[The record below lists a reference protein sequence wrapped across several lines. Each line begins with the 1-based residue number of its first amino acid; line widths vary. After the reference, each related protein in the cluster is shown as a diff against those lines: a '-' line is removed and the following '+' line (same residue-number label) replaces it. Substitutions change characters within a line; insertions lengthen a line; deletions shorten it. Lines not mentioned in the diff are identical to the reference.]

1 MVLVQHQPRH
11 VRPSPARVTAWS
23 GAFAL
28 HVVVFAVLIAPI
40 ARPLLVDERDPPK
53 DEPMFVTIEPRAIPV
68 PKIEPVPTP
77 VERPK
82 PRVRERPV
90 VPAVEIVRP
99 EFSEVVLADPVE
111 DAVVE
116 THVDTDV
123 TMGIAGPMSAS
134 LGVLEGPRPGYPIIA
149 LRRGWEG
156 VVVLR
161 VEVDAGG
168 KPVVVEIE
176 KSSGHRV
183 LDDAARRQ
191 VLGHWQFVPALRDG
205 VAVPAVGLV
214 PFDFTIP
221 RG

>member
-11 VRPSPARVTAWS
+11 ERPNAARVTALS

-40 ARPLLVDERDPPK
+40 AKPLLLEERAKPR
-53 DEPMFVTIEPRAIPV
+53 DEPMFVTIEQRAL
-68 PKIEPVPTP
+68 PVPTVEALP
-77 VERPK
+77 IPVVRPRPRERVRPEVPVVEVERP
-82 PRVRERPV
+82 V
-90 VPAVEIVRP
+90 
-99 EFSEVVLADPVE
+99 FSEVAFVE
-111 DAVVE
+111 PAEVEVVE
-116 THVDTDV
+116 THVDTEA

-134 LGVLEGPRPGYPIIA
+134 LAVLEGPRPGYPIIA
-149 LRRGWEG
+149 VRRGWEG

-161 VEVDAGG
+161 VEVDSGG
-168 KPVVVEIE
+168 RPVAVGIE

-183 LDDAARRQ
+183 LDDAARKQ
-191 VLGHWQFVPALRDG
+191 VLARWQFVPALRDG

-221 RG
+221 EG

>member
-40 ARPLLVDERDPPK
+40 ARPLILEERAKPVEK
-53 DEPMFVTIEPRAIPV
+53 PMVVTIEERAIPR
-68 PKIEPVPTP
+68 PEIEPLPTP
-77 VERPK
+77 VAPPRPRER
-82 PRVRERPV
+82 VRPV
-90 VPAVEIVRP
+90 VPTVEIERP
-99 EFSEVVLADPVE
+99 VFPQVAFVE
-111 DAVVE
+111 PAETAVVE

-134 LGVLEGPRPGYPIIA
+134 LGVLEGPRPSYPIIA
-149 LRRGWEG
+149 VRRGWEG

-161 VEVDAGG
+161 VEVDTGG
-168 KPVVVEIE
+168 KPVAVDIE

-183 LDDAARRQ
+183 LDDAARKQ

-221 RG
+221 EG